1 MARKLSPALLAV
13 SLMVMPAGGALACSS
28 EPYIGS
34 ICTVGFNFCPR
45 GWAKAQGQILSI
57 AQNTALFS
65 LLGTMYGG
73 NGQTTFA
80 LPDLRG
86 RSAVGTGAGSGL
98 SDVVEGETLGQ
109 ESVTLLSTQMPAHSH
124 SASTS
129 VVNTSKLRASSA
141 AGNTDSPLGAVPS
154 KQSRTNIYNSGA
166 ADVDMGAT
174 ALSSNITATTSIGIA
189 GGSQPVPIRSPG
201 LGLTHC
207 IALQGIFPPRD

>member
-1 MARKLSPALLAV
+1 MARKLSPALLAA

-28 EPYIGS
+28 EPYLGS
-34 ICTVGFNFCPR
+34 ICTVAFNFCPR

-57 AQNTALFS
+57 AQNTALFA

-86 RSAVGTGAGSGL
+86 RSAVGTGAGPGL
-98 SDVVEGETLGQ
+98 SDVQEGEMLGQ
-109 ESVTLLSTQMPAHSH
+109 ENVTLLNSQMPAHSH

-174 ALSSNITATTSIGIA
+174 ALSSNITATTAIGIA

-201 LGLTHC
+201 LGLTQC